1 MGMARHKTR
10 IDRFAGIL
18 MHNPIVALILLLL
31 DIYWWVVI
39 IAVIASWL
47 IMFGVINTY
56 NPAVRAINNALRALT
71 EPVFR
76 PLRRILPPLGGVDLS
91 PFVVIIAIWFI
102 EYAIVWAEARF
113 GFG

>member
-56 NPAVRAINNALRALT
+56 NPAVRAIVNALRALT

-76 PLRRILPPLGGVDLS
+76 PIRRIVPPVGGFDLS
-91 PFVVIIAIWFI
+91 AIIVLILIWFI
-102 EYAIVWAEARF
+102 RYAIVWADVRF